1 MNDERNKVLKE
12 DEKIIY
18 SDPTFNKDGLR
29 KEFVGTKDLKDF
41 PESSHPHELSH
52 SNRMNNEPDSILH
65 KKVSF
70 SPSEISDIAQTP
82 NCSGHNRR
90 TSLRSGDTMNH
101 VKEGDEILSLQ
112 DGDPILQKKVSFLPD
127 EKSVGGSSHHARESH
142 RTHYMNSSRNT
153 SSRARIAFSHMFQSI
168 FHKMKSSVY
177 HQEVLTALTG
187 DLEAP
192 ESKSNRNGKLNM
204 GVLFLCLGLFVGIVL
219 IPGFVLFHKQGL
231 AIMLDLSEA
240 EHRFEYIVICLSF
253 LPICIFMIW
262 SIRQV
267 AIAETAKPCFSRTSL
282 LLVLCL
288 FIEHLK
294 VISREMTEEELE
306 HINMFVL
313 NRALA
318 FSIYSFWMSLMDDV
332 ALWVHTFADQLEK

>member
-1 MNDERNKVLKE
+1 MNDDKNKVLKE

-18 SDPTFNKDGLR
+18 SNTTFNK
-29 KEFVGTKDLKDF
+29 V
-41 PESSHPHELSH
+41 SSHPHVSSQ
-52 SNRMNNEPDSILH
+52 SNKEPISILH

-70 SPSEISDIAQTP
+70 SPSEISDGVQTP
-82 NCSGHNRR
+82 NGSGHNRR
-90 TSLRSGDTMNH
+90 TSLRSGDVMVH
-101 VKEGDEILSLQ
+101 IKEDEEILSLQ
-112 DGDPILQKKVSFLPD
+112 DGDPILHKKVSFLPD
-127 EKSVGGSSHHARESH
+127 EKSDGGSSHHARESH
-142 RTHYMNSSRNT
+142 RTHHMNSSRI
-153 SSRARIAFSHMFQSI
+153 SSRARFAFSHMFQSI

-177 HQEVLTALTG
+177 HREVLTAITG

-192 ESKSNRNGKLNM
+192 ESKSSCNGKLNM
-204 GVLFLCLGLFVGIVL
+204 GVLFLCLGLLVAIVL

-231 AIMLDLSEA
+231 MFMLDLTET

-267 AIAETAKPCFSRTSL
+267 AIAETAKLCFSRTSL

-288 FIEHLK
+288 LIEHLK
-294 VISREMTEEELE
+294 VISSEMTEEELE

-318 FSIYSFWMSLMDDV
+318 FSIFSFWMSLMDDV
-332 ALWVHTFADQLEK
+332 VLWVHSFADQLEK